1 MAAGHALKRGTAT
14 PGNRHERIFSAA
26 VTGKQRHSFLQ
37 GGKKDRGSLA
47 AESAGRFAL
56 ADGRFELFHEL
67 ANILGTARPDI
78 FADCFDFA
86 GSRVCAEHDH
96 AAGRH
101 IRATIGA
108 GGIDEEALD
117 SRGNRLSLVERVPDL
132 VLTVA

>member
-1 MAAGHALKRGTAT
+1 VFIQRLNLQIIGCLLLLSAGSSSAMAAGHALKRGTAT

-26 VTGKQRHSFLQ
+26 VTGKQRHSFLH

-67 ANILGTARPDI
+67 ANIPGAARPDI

-86 GSRVCAEHDH
+86 GSLGLR
-96 AAGRH
+96 
-101 IRATIGA
+101 RARSCSRQAHPG
-108 GGIDEEALD
+108 DY
-117 SRGNRLSLVERVPDL
+117 SRGRY
-132 VLTVA
+132 